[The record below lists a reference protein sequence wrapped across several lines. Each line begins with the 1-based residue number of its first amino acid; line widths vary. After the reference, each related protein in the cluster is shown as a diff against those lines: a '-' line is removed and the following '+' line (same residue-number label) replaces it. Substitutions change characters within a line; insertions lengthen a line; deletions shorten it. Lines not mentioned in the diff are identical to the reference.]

1 MLEIKKIIWVYIFA
15 ILFIVLNAYFLIN
28 EQYIFTLVPFGLLI
42 IFFAIFSL
50 DKLILTIVFLTPLSI
65 PLKELIPGLDFNF
78 FLPTEPLLAG
88 ILIIF
93 IFKLILDKKFDKKI
107 LYHPLSILI
116 YINIFWIFITS
127 LTSTMPVVSFKFLIA
142 RMWFVATFYFIATQI
157 FRNKKNIHK
166 YYWLY
171 IPSLIIVI
179 AYTIN
184 RHLSYGLHDQEAAN
198 FVCNPFYSDHT
209 SYGAVLAML
218 IPVIIGYLFLKNK
231 SLLKKSFAW
240 TALIILFTALI
251 LSYTRA
257 AWVSLVAAMFV
268 FIIMYLKIK
277 FRLVFVVGVAF
288 ITLFLVFRTDIIIY
302 LESNNQDSSANIS
315 KHLESISNISSDASN
330 LERINRWQSAFRMF
344 EERPVFGWGP
354 GTYMFN
360 YAPFQLSSEKTI
372 ISTNSGDMGNAH
384 SEYIGPLS
392 ESGIL
397 GSLTFLLIAI
407 FAIYTGVK
415 VYSKAKEK
423 EIKIMSL
430 VITLGLFTY
439 LVHGFLNN
447 FLDTDKVSSLFWGFI
462 AMLVAMD
469 VYHTKDNKEENTKEL
484 E

>member
-1 MLEIKKIIWVYIFA
+1 M
-15 ILFIVLNAYFLIN
+15 LNAYFLIN
-28 EQYIFTLVPFGLLI
+28 EKYLFTLLPFGLLV
-42 IFFAIFSL
+42 IFFAIFAL
-50 DKLILTIVFLTPLSI
+50 DKLVLAIVFLTPISI
-65 PLKELIPGLDFNF
+65 QLKELIPGLDFNF
-78 FLPTEPLLAG
+78 SIPTEPLLAG

-93 IFKLILDKKFDKKI
+93 IFKLVLDKKFDKKI
-107 LYHPLSILI
+107 LYHPISILI

-127 LTSTMPVVSFKFLIA
+127 ITSTMPLVSFKFLLS
-142 RMWFVATFYFIATQI
+142 RMWFIATFYFIATQI
-157 FRNKKNIHK
+157 FINKQNIHK

-171 IPSLIIVI
+171 VPTLIIVI

-184 RHLSYGLHDQEAAN
+184 RHLSFGLYDQEAAN
-198 FVCNPFYSDHT
+198 FVCNPFYTDHT

-218 IPVIIGYLFLKNK
+218 IPVIVGYLFLKNK
-231 SLLKKSFAW
+231 SLIKRSFAW
-240 TALIILFTALI
+240 TALVIIFTALI

-257 AWVSLVAAMFV
+257 AWVSLVAAIIV
-268 FIIMYLKIK
+268 FIIMYFKIK
-277 FRLVFVVGVAF
+277 FRLVFVVGAS
-288 ITLFLVFRTDIIIY
+288 ILTLFLVFRTDIIIY

-315 KHLESISNISSDASN
+315 KHLESIYNISSDASN

-344 EERPVFGWGP
+344 EEKPIFGWGP
-354 GTYMFN
+354 GTYMFK

-392 ESGIL
+392 ESGVL

-407 FAIYTGVK
+407 YAMYTGVK
-415 VYSKAKEK
+415 VYTKARDQ
-423 EIKIMSL
+423 EIKVMSL
-430 VITLGLFTY
+430 AITLGLFTY

-462 AMLVAMD
+462 AMIVAID
-469 VYHTKDNKEENTKEL
+469 VYHTNNKKEDGAKKL